1 MKVKLLLIKSFFLIA
16 TLLANGHS
24 FAAAKIIKL
33 GHYMTENHPQHIA
46 LTRYFK
52 KTIEEKT
59 AGRYEIR
66 IFPNNQIGG
75 EDQVL
80 NGVRNGTIEAGITG
94 LLLQNI
100 DPVFGVWEW
109 PFMFKDNQ
117 EAQKVLTQSA
127 IAREIADKHQKYGI
141 KVLAFSMNGFRVV
154 SSNKAVNQFSD
165 FKGLRMRVP
174 LNSMFVVWARAMNV
188 NPQSMPLSEVF
199 TALEQHVIDAQENP
213 YALIKESGLYE
224 VQKYII
230 ETNHMFSP
238 AVLQISLNTWNKMT
252 KEDQSIFEEAAM
264 LYQQEEWKLAMDAE
278 RDTRSFLQEKGN
290 QLITPDAQFRADMLN
305 AVQPMYEDFY
315 KNYDWAKRVVD
326 EINASR

>member
-1 MKVKLLLIKSFFLIA
+1 MKVSNIIKTALLT
-16 TLLANGHS
+16 TLLASSYS

-33 GHYMTENHPQHIA
+33 GHYMADTHPQHIA
-46 LTRYFK
+46 LTDYFK

-59 AGRYEIR
+59 DGRYEIR

-80 NGVRNGTIEAGITG
+80 NGIRNGTIEAGITG
-94 LLLQNI
+94 LLLQNV
-100 DPVFGVWEW
+100 DPIFGVWEW
-109 PFMFKDNQ
+109 PFLFKNNE
-117 EAQKVLTQSA
+117 EAQKVLTQSP
-127 IAREIADKHQKYGI
+127 IAQEIADRHEKYGI
-141 KVLAFSMNGFRVV
+141 KVLAFGMNGFRVV
-154 SSNKAVNQFSD
+154 SSNKAVNQFSE

-174 LNSMFVVWARAMNV
+174 LNNMFVVWAKAMNV

-238 AVLQISLNTWNKMT
+238 GLLQISLKTWNKMT
-252 KEDQSIFEEAAM
+252 PEDQAIFEEAAK
-264 LYQQEEWKLAMDAE
+264 LYQQEQWKLAAKVE
-278 RDTRSFLQEKGN
+278 QDTKVFLKEKGIE
-290 QLITPDAQFRADMLN
+290 LIEPNEQFKSDMVA
-305 AVQPMYEDFY
+305 AVQPMYQDFY
-315 KNYDWAKRVVD
+315 KNYD
-326 EINASR
+326 

>member
-1 MKVKLLLIKSFFLIA
+1 MKIKLFLIKTVFLVA
-16 TLLANGHS
+16 TLFVSSYS
-24 FAAAKIIKL
+24 FSAAKIIKL
-33 GHYMTENHPQHIA
+33 GHYMTETHPQHIA
-46 LTRYFK
+46 LMNYFK

-59 AGRYEIR
+59 EGRYEIR

-80 NGVRNGTIEAGITG
+80 NGIRNGTIEAGVTG

-100 DPVFGVWEW
+100 DPIFGVWEW
-109 PFMFKDNQ
+109 PFMFKNNE
-117 EAQKVLTQSA
+117 EAQKVLTQST
-127 IAREIADKHQKYGI
+127 IAQEIADRHQKYGI
-141 KVLAFSMNGFRVV
+141 KVLAFGMNGFRVV
-154 SSNKAVNQFSD
+154 SSNKAVNQFSE

-174 LNSMFVVWARAMNV
+174 LNSMFVVWAKAMNV

-238 AVLQISLNTWNKMT
+238 GVLQISLKTWNTMT
-252 KEDQSIFEEAAM
+252 KEDQSIFEEAAR
-264 LYQQEEWKLAMDAE
+264 LYQQEEWKLAINAE
-278 RDTRSFLQEKGN
+278 QNTRAFLKEKGN
-290 QLITPDAQFRADMLN
+290 QLIIPDAQFRADMLE
-305 AVQPMYEDFY
+305 AVQPMYQDFY